1 MLSLE
6 SGSITRFNTA
16 APLTCPPFNGSTPGK
31 RFCQRHNQRRAF
43 NATRKERTG
52 YPQATRVEVEVGRG
66 KTVAE
71 AVKKIGVTEQTY
83 YYYRWKKQY
92 GGGSTPT
99 RFSRR
104 VPWATSAS
112 KRGWSIGGQNPNLRT
127 GVIHGARSVTSAT
140 TYGYVAAIAPA
151 PATPDSAASAKKH
164 R

>member
-1 MLSLE
+1 MP
-6 SGSITRFNTA
+6 R
-16 APLTCPPFNGSTPGK
+16 GK
-31 RFCQRHNQRRAF
+31 
-43 NATRKERTG
+43 KELAEQIIPKLRE
-52 YPQATRVEVEVGRG
+52 VEVEVGRG
-66 KTVAE
+66 KTVIE
-71 AVKKIGVTEQTY
+71 AIKKIGVTEQTY
-83 YYYRWKKQY
+83 YFYRGKKQY